1 MWLRTKASTLARL
14 GYRPVR
20 GEKGEIRA
28 GKGDADPGLFLALT
42 GLGERVYCRKW
53 EVGKQGGGSG
63 EGLAEGQR
71 GACPIAS
78 SWLSLF
84 VCLSSHCGNQFALCG
99 TVDTERERLPGGLA
113 QEKQQQTQAETT
125 TGLRQEE

>member
-1 MWLRTKASTLARL
+1 M
-14 GYRPVR
+14 
-20 GEKGEIRA
+20 E
-28 GKGDADPGLFLALT
+28 
-42 GLGERVYCRKW
+42 
-53 EVGKQGGGSG
+53 GSCG

-113 QEKQQQTQAETT
+113 QEKQQQTQAGHTEAETT
-125 TGLRQEE
+125 TGLQQEK